1 MHLGSSVV
9 KIINRFDALFR
20 KGFLTAEKS
29 YPHASTIERTVCL
42 SKRCLFVSSHELV
55 LPVSEQKPL
64 VRIRGTVELCFERRM
79 VVSIPTTE
87 MFYSFWLTHTRSSW
101 VERDSF

>member
-29 YPHASTIERTVCL
+29 YPHASTIERKNGL
-42 SKRCLFVSSHELV
+42 SEQEVFICLFS
-55 LPVSEQKPL
+55 
-64 VRIRGTVELCFERRM
+64 
-79 VVSIPTTE
+79 
-87 MFYSFWLTHTRSSW
+87 
-101 VERDSF
+101 